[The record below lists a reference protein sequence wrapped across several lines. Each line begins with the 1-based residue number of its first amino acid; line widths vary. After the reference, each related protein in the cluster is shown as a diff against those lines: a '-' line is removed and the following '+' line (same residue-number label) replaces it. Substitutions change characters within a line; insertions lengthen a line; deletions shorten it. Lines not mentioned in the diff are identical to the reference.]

1 MSRITETAVQR
12 ILCFGLEQPPP
23 NDMHS
28 THAWTLSQLRSAR
41 LGIALGGGAA
51 RGYAHIGFL
60 REFAKAGLRP
70 ACLSGCSI
78 GAFVGAAYAGGD
90 WEAFAQ
96 RALSMQW
103 RDLLGLVDPVLPR
116 CGLLSGDKAL
126 DFLASFLRVKNLE
139 ECTPPLAVNATDAV
153 TGEEVVFT
161 SGPILPAVRASIALP
176 GIFTPGRQDER
187 LLLDGGL
194 VNPLP
199 VNLCRR
205 MGAEVVVAVDLNAHV
220 LNTDPCSLE
229 QNPPGGWSDA
239 VRGMARKMMGKQP
252 MLTQYV
258 SSDSSDTPNSHPSGP
273 MLGLFEVL
281 INSIYI
287 MQRTLNLM
295 RLEKEPPEAL
305 IAPELQEFRLLDF
318 LKGQD
323 CAAAGAKAARDF
335 LESLPDRSRS

>member
-1 MSRITETAVQR
+1 M
-12 ILCFGLEQPPP
+12 
-23 NDMHS
+23 NS
-28 THAWTLSQLRSAR
+28 THPLTLSRLRSAK
-41 LGIALGGGAA
+41 LGVALGGGAA

-96 RALSMQW
+96 RALSLQW

-126 DFLASFLRVKNLE
+126 EFLASFLRVQNLE
-139 ECTPPLAVNATDAV
+139 ECSPPLAVNATDAV

-176 GIFTPGRQDER
+176 GMFTPGRREER

-205 MGAEVVVAVDLNAHV
+205 LGAELVVAVDLNAHV
-220 LNTDPCSLE
+220 LSTDPCGLE
-229 QNPPGGWSDA
+229 QNPSSGWPDA
-239 VRGMARKMMGKQP
+239 VMGMARKILEKQP
-252 MLTQYV
+252 LLAKYV
-258 SSDSSDTPNSHPSGP
+258 SCPPHDTANSPPSGP
-273 MLGLFEVL
+273 TLGLFEVL

-295 RLEKEPPEAL
+295 RLEKEPPDAL
-305 IAPELQEFRLLDF
+305 IAPELREFRLLDF

-323 CAAAGAKAARDF
+323 CAAAGARAARDF
-335 LESLPDRSRS
+335 LENLPESGRP